1 MEPRVP
7 RVRHGE
13 IMPLVRPRE
22 PDLEIGWRRCG
33 AAGTLT
39 GYDHGA
45 IGATLLAIAVLG
57 AVLQLAMLWAFHRL
71 ARP

>member
-1 MEPRVP
+1 VSDTVAERVVMVEPRVP
-7 RVRHGE
+7 RVR
-13 IMPLVRPRE
+13 
-22 PDLEIGWRRCG
+22 
-33 AAGTLT
+33 
-39 GYDHGA
+39 HGA